1 MRKTCLE
8 KAKGPRRA
16 PNHVTANLVGLG
28 QAAVTGPLNVEGT
41 WFVGALE
48 GVGAEEISLALDESG
63 RQALG
68 TQAVVVGEGRRK
80 DRCRKSQLGSGDDH
94 AAPRVDEVFQ
104 LALEVGVE
112 NEGGQVRICLLYT
125 SDAADE

>member
-1 MRKTCLE
+1 M
-8 KAKGPRRA
+8 
-16 PNHVTANLVGLG
+16 TANLVGLG
-28 QAAVTGPLNVEGT
+28 QAAVTGPLNVEGARL
-41 WFVGALE
+41 VGALE
-48 GVGAEEISLALDESG
+48 GVGAEEIALALNESG

-104 LALEVGVE
+104 LALEVGIE
-112 NEGGQVRICLLYT
+112 DEGGQVRIIVIGCADAIQELGAD
-125 SDAADE
+125 DAAAAPDGC